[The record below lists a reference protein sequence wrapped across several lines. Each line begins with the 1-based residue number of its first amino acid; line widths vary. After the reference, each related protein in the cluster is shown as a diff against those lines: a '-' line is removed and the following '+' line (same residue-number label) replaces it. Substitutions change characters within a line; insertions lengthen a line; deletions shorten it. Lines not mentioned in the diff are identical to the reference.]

1 MQKTNTNQMIHSK
14 ENKLLDIFKFFAA
27 LLIVASHCL
36 PLVPNNYINFLY
48 GQWFFRFCVPLF
60 LISSGYFFASFEN
73 SRKIKYIKR
82 IAIIYCISALLY
94 MPFYANNGII
104 TLVRYAI
111 LGYHHL
117 WYLSALVLSLLLYFV
132 LEKTPLS
139 KIFNKLYP
147 FVALL
152 LIIIGAFY
160 DEYQYIFSKVNSFP
174 LVVFINK
181 AIQFTGGPRHALFF
195 GFPMILIGKFLHEHQ
210 SDIKIQKATCI
221 VLIVV
226 SFFVSLAE
234 GLTLRHFGGESIT
247 CDITLFNYLP
257 AVFLLILTFSY
268 CPKVLESLNTKAI
281 RKTADIVYISH
292 ILIIELVNK
301 FLGIKYIPRL
311 VLVLIVSVAVSCL
324 YIKIEKRILKK
335 YQERLI
341 RQ

>member
-36 PLVPNNYINFLY
+36 PFVPNNYINFLY

-60 LISSGYFFASFEN
+60 LISSGYFFSTFKKKQ
-73 SRKIKYIKR
+73 KIKYIKR
-82 IAIIYCISALLY
+82 IAVIYCFSALLY
-94 MPFYANNGII
+94 VPFYANKGI
-104 TLVRYAI
+104 TTFVRCAI

-132 LEKTPLS
+132 LEETPLN

-160 DEYQYIFSKVNSFP
+160 DEYQYVFNKVNDFP

-181 AIQFTGGPRHALFF
+181 AILNIGGPRHALFF
-195 GFPMILIGKFLHEHQ
+195 AFPMILIGKFLHKHQ
-210 SDIKIQKATCI
+210 SEIKIQKATCI

-226 SFFVSLAE
+226 SLFVSLAE
-234 GLTLRHFGGESIT
+234 CLMLRHFGGESIT

-257 AVFLLILTFSY
+257 AAFLLILTFSY
-268 CPKVLESLNTKAI
+268 CPKVLESLDTKAI

-292 ILIIELVNK
+292 VLIIGLVDK
-301 FLGIKYIPRL
+301 FLGIKYLPRL
-311 VLVLIVSVAVSCL
+311 VLVLIVSVVVSCL
-324 YIKIEKRILKK
+324 YIKIKKNIHKK